1 MLSDKLIRN
10 YKNKMNIFPLCFFY
24 KNRKTNTMDEFEI
37 ELKQDFLSESVD
49 LLEKAEEAFL
59 DLEANR
65 DDPELINSIFR
76 LAHNLKGT
84 SRAVGFEQLA
94 ELTHIAENLILKIKE
109 GDIEVTDPIVSGLL
123 SFKDKVEEM
132 VEGLTADLEARFE
145 LSDTIALLEK
155 LTNDSENLDAT
166 NETETQVEVEALD
179 VPSSD
184 AFEDFDITEEE
195 VTSPQVEMSAAA
207 LESMADL
214 GLDVPI
220 DNDTDKNEPEV
231 EVSAAAL
238 ESMAALGLDINTINE
253 TKPEEQEGL
262 KFNNITEP
270 NKAEVLP
277 VEKKKVVKK
286 AAKKSDDDE
295 SIRVKLSR
303 IDQINNIVGELIILQ
318 TVINQR
324 RYEFIKDDLSNTS
337 IGQMSKLFKEAQ
349 EIAMSFR
356 MLPLK
361 TTFQKMNRIVRDTSK
376 ALDKKVNLIIEGEE
390 TEVDKTILEQIA
402 DPLVHIIRN
411 AVDHGLEATEDR
423 LMNDKDE
430 TGNVWLRAYY
440 EGNNLII
447 EVRDDGKGIP
457 PDIIRKKAIENN
469 VITENQEISEHDLI
483 NLIFHPGFST
493 KEVVT
498 EVSGRGVGMDVV
510 KTNIEGLGGEV
521 SVSSQLGKGSV
532 FKIALPLTLAIVDGL
547 VIDCENQRFVIPLGQ
562 VYEVVSL
569 SKSDI
574 SSFSDGSHLFK
585 LRGDVLP
592 LFSLNK
598 KLGKKSEIKDMNTTI
613 ILRGLDFA
621 VGVTIDAIINQQQ
634 IVIKQLGEDI
644 RHLKGMMGSAIL
656 SDGKPVFILD
666 LFEMFKNDMKQS
678 ESYKE
683 LVSTISAA

>member
-1 MLSDKLIRN
+1 
-10 YKNKMNIFPLCFFY
+10 
-24 KNRKTNTMDEFEI
+24 MDEFEI

-59 DLEANR
+59 DLEHNR
-65 DDPELINSIFR
+65 EDPELINSIFR

-109 GDIEVTDPIVSGLL
+109 GDIKVTDPIVSGLL
-123 SFKDKVEEM
+123 TFKDKVQEM
-132 VEGLTADLEARFE
+132 VEGLTSDMEARFE
-145 LSDTIALLEK
+145 LADIISLLED
-155 LTNDSENLDAT
+155 LTNNGGGVAETAT
-166 NETETQVEVEALD
+166 SEVEEPEEAVQEEVDLG
-179 VPSSD
+179 VPSAD
-184 AFEDFDITEEE
+184 AFAE
-195 VTSPQVEMSAAA
+195 VSEAAPVEMSAAA
-207 LESMADL
+207 
-214 GLDVPI
+214 P
-220 DNDTDKNEPEV
+220 V
-231 EVSAAAL
+231 EMSAAAPVEMSAAAL
-238 ESMAALGLDINTINE
+238 ESMAALGLDMNAKDDS
-253 TKPEEQEGL
+253 KPEVIEESKDDSL
-262 KFNNITEP
+262 KFNNMP
-270 NKAEVLP
+270 AAE
-277 VEKKKVVKK
+277 EKPAPKK
-286 AAKKSDDDE
+286 AASKPVKKEEDE

-324 RYEFIKDDLSNTS
+324 RFSFIKDDLSNTS

-349 EIAMSFR
+349 ELAMSLR

-376 ALDKKVNLIIEGEE
+376 ALDKKVNLIIEGED

-423 LMNDKDE
+423 VMNEKSE
-430 TGNVWLRAYY
+430 TGNVWLRAFY
-440 EGNNLII
+440 EGSNLII

-457 PDIIRKKAIENN
+457 PDIIRKKAIENK
-469 VITENQEISEHDLI
+469 VITANQEISEHELI

-521 SVSSQLGKGSV
+521 SVSSQLGKGSI
-532 FKIALPLTLAIVDGL
+532 FKIALPLTLAIIDGL
-547 VIDCENQRFVIPLGQ
+547 VITSQEQRYVITLGQ
-562 VYEVVSL
+562 VFDVVTL
-569 SKSDI
+569 NKKDVTP
-574 SSFSDGSHLFK
+574 FSGGGDLFK

-592 LFSLNK
+592 VFSLNK
-598 KLGKKSEIKDMNTTI
+598 KLGKKQEFKDMSTTI

-621 VGVTIDAIINQQQ
+621 VGISVDAILNQQQ

-644 RHLKGMMGSAIL
+644 RNHKGMMGSAIL
-656 SDGKPVFILD
+656 ADGKPAFILD

-683 LVSTISAA
+683 LVSSARSA

>member
-1 MLSDKLIRN
+1 
-10 YKNKMNIFPLCFFY
+10 
-24 KNRKTNTMDEFEI
+24 MDEFEI

-59 DLEANR
+59 DLEHNR
-65 DDPELINSIFR
+65 EDPELINSIFR

-109 GDIEVTDPIVSGLL
+109 GDIKVTDPIVSGLL
-123 SFKDKVEEM
+123 TFKDKVQEM
-132 VEGLTADLEARFE
+132 VEGLTSDMEARFE
-145 LSDTIALLEK
+145 LADIISLLED
-155 LTNDSENLDAT
+155 LTNNGGGVAETAT
-166 NETETQVEVEALD
+166 SEVEEPEEAVQEEVDLG
-179 VPSSD
+179 VPSAD
-184 AFEDFDITEEE
+184 AFAE
-195 VTSPQVEMSAAA
+195 VSEAAPVEMSAAA
-207 LESMADL
+207 LESMAAL
-214 GLDVPI
+214 GLDTTQVSEVEKPKE
-220 DNDTDKNEPEV
+220 DNV

-238 ESMAALGLDINTINE
+238 ESMAALGLDMNAKDDS
-253 TKPEEQEGL
+253 KPEVIEESKDDSL
-262 KFNNITEP
+262 KFNNMP
-270 NKAEVLP
+270 AAE
-277 VEKKKVVKK
+277 EKPAPKK
-286 AAKKSDDDE
+286 AASKPVKKEEDE

-324 RYEFIKDDLSNTS
+324 RFSFIKDDLSNTS

-349 EIAMSFR
+349 ELAMSLR

-376 ALDKKVNLIIEGEE
+376 ALDKKVNLIIEGED

-423 LMNDKDE
+423 VMNEKSE
-430 TGNVWLRAYY
+430 TGNVWLRAFY
-440 EGNNLII
+440 EGSNLII

-457 PDIIRKKAIENN
+457 PDIIRKKAIENK
-469 VITENQEISEHDLI
+469 VITANQEISEHELI

-521 SVSSQLGKGSV
+521 SVSSQLGKGSI
-532 FKIALPLTLAIVDGL
+532 FKIALPLTLAIIDGL
-547 VIDCENQRFVIPLGQ
+547 VITSQEQRYVIPLGQ
-562 VYEVVSL
+562 VFEVVTL
-569 SKSDI
+569 NKKDVTP
-574 SSFSDGSHLFK
+574 FSGGGDLFK

-592 LFSLNK
+592 VFSLNK
-598 KLGKKSEIKDMNTTI
+598 KLGKKQEFKDMSTTI

-621 VGVTIDAIINQQQ
+621 VGISVDAILNQQQ

-644 RHLKGMMGSAIL
+644 RNHKGMMGSAIL
-656 SDGKPVFILD
+656 ADGKPAFILD

-683 LVSTISAA
+683 LVSSARSA

>member
-1 MLSDKLIRN
+1 
-10 YKNKMNIFPLCFFY
+10 
-24 KNRKTNTMDEFEI
+24 MDEFEI
-37 ELKQDFLSESVD
+37 ELKQDFLSESGD

-59 DLEANR
+59 DLEHNR
-65 DDPELINSIFR
+65 DDPDLINSIFR

-109 GDIEVTDPIVSGLL
+109 GEKAVTDPIVSGLL
-123 SFKDKVEEM
+123 AFKDKVQEM
-132 VEGLTADLEARFE
+132 VDGLSDDMEARFDLDE
-145 LSDTIALLEK
+145 IISTLEN
-155 LTNDSENLDAT
+155 LTNG
-166 NETETQVEVEALD
+166 
-179 VPSSD
+179 P
-184 AFEDFDITEEE
+184 EE
-195 VTSPQVEMSAAA
+195 VVESA
-207 LESMADL
+207 
-214 GLDVPI
+214 P
-220 DNDTDKNEPEV
+220 EPEV
-231 EVSAAAL
+231 EASTPGPVVEDVQEVPPNTAFTDDTDDEPEMSAAAL
-238 ESMAALGLDINTINE
+238 ESMAALGLEVPQTSAPKEEAVEMSPVALESMAELGLNMNSSKDDP
-253 TKPEEQEGL
+253 KPKEDESL
-262 KFNNITEP
+262 KFNN
-270 NKAEVLP
+270 LP
-277 VEKKKVVKK
+277 EKKEEKKSEPAAKK
-286 AAKKSDDDE
+286 APAKKAKKSDDDE

-324 RYEFIKDDLSNTS
+324 RYNYIKDDLSNNS

-349 EIAMSFR
+349 ELAMSLR

-376 ALDKKVNLIIEGEE
+376 ALDKKVNLIIEGED

-411 AVDHGLEATEDR
+411 AVDHGLESTEDR
-423 LMNDKDE
+423 VMNEKDE

-440 EGNNLII
+440 EGSNLII
-447 EVRDDGKGIP
+447 EVKDDGKGIP
-457 PDIIRKKAIENN
+457 PEVIRKKAIENK
-469 VITENQEISEHDLI
+469 VISPGQEISDHDLI

-521 SVSSQLGKGSV
+521 SVSSKVGSGSV
-532 FKIALPLTLAIVDGL
+532 FKIALPLTLAIIDGL
-547 VIDCENQRFVIPLGQ
+547 VINSDDQRFVIPLGQ
-562 VYEVVSL
+562 VFEVVTVKKDEVTSL
-569 SKSDI
+569 S
-574 SSFSDGSHLFK
+574 GGGNLFK

-598 KLGKKSEIKDMNTTI
+598 KLGKKQVIKDINTVI
-613 ILRGLDFA
+613 ILRGLDYA
-621 VGVTIDAIINQQQ
+621 VGVTVDAILNQQQ

-644 RHLKGMMGSAIL
+644 RNHKGMMGSAIL
-656 SDGKPVFILD
+656 ADGKPAFILD
-666 LFEMFKNDMKQS
+666 LFEIYKNDMKQS

-683 LVSTISAA
+683 LMRGVDAAA